1 MLARALCL
9 LLASVCVSFLACL
22 PSVTEKKL
30 SKLQQCNRL
39 IDQAHQLIQQME
51 LEVRS
56 LDSGTRK
63 ELTKKV
69 RQYKAS
75 LKSLDDDYQ
84 RVKEKEERDGLL
96 GAREGMEMVSIEQ
109 RGRMRAA
116 TDK

>member
-1 MLARALCL
+1 
-9 LLASVCVSFLACL
+9 
-22 PSVTEKKL
+22 
-30 SKLQQCNRL
+30 
-39 IDQAHQLIQQME
+39 ME

-75 LKSLDDDYQ
+75 LNSLDEDYQ

-96 GAREGMEMVSIEQ
+96 GGRDGMGEGSIEM
-109 RGRMRAA
+109 RGRMRSA
-116 TDK
+116 TEK